1 MIVFLTPDPEAGAIY
16 ARWREVFAQL
26 AEPLR
31 SAGLPLDTRPWTEP
45 GELAGAGVVSPLLVW
60 GYHHHEARWFEQ
72 VARWERQ
79 GVRLRNPA
87 SVLRWNADKR
97 YLGRLAERGAPVA
110 PTRYVDAVTRE
121 ALHEAE
127 HEFAV
132 DRLVLKPQVSA
143 GAHQT
148 IVWEP
153 GEPLAGGPEGAAMIQ
168 PYLPS
173 IEDEG
178 EVSLLYFD
186 GAFSH
191 AVRKTPRA
199 GDFRVQPE
207 YQGVITTH
215 RPVDDERAA
224 AEAVLAAVDE
234 PLLYARV
241 DLVRDLS
248 GRPALIELE
257 LIEPDLYLEHAADN
271 GAMFAQAM
279 ARAVA

>member
-16 ARWREVFAQL
+16 ARWREVFATM
-26 AEPLR
+26 AAPLR
-31 SAGLPLDTRPWTEP
+31 AVGLPLETRPWTEP
-45 GELAGAGVVSPLLVW
+45 GDLAAAAVVTPLLVW

-72 VARWERQ
+72 VAGWERQ
-79 GVRLRNPA
+79 GVRLHNPA

-110 PTRYVDAVTRE
+110 PTRFVDAVTRE

-148 IVWEP
+148 VVWEP
-153 GEPLAGGPEGAAMIQ
+153 GEPLSGGPAGAAMIQ
-168 PYLPS
+168 PYLPL
-173 IEDEG
+173 IESEG
-178 EVSLLYFD
+178 EVSLFYFD
-186 GAFSH
+186 RRYSH
-191 AVRKTPRA
+191 AVRKVPRA

-215 RPVDDERAA
+215 QPEADERAE
-224 AEAVLAAVDE
+224 AEAVLADVD
-234 PLLYARV
+234 
-241 DLVRDLS
+241 
-248 GRPALIELE
+248 
-257 LIEPDLYLEHAADN
+257 
-271 GAMFAQAM
+271 
-279 ARAVA
+279 